1 MGSHYRNREGRT
13 APATTSSSDLAGLG
27 AAQPNANLDGMTR
40 LELLEHARSL
50 GLDVKQNTA
59 KADIRTAIDN
69 T

>member
-13 APATTSSSDLAGLG
+13 APATTTSQNLAGLSTG
-27 AAQPNANLDGMTR
+27 TDVNLDDMTR

-69 T
+69 A